1 MSSVPEGFVDR
12 FLPAELRKH
21 HIQKR
26 LVEEMESLVTRNA
39 ENIRWATLC
48 NLDDAFRR
56 FSSTLDERLK
66 ETADVTR
73 AAMRAAHLRRHQTE
87 NTVQPEIQRL
97 EKKVA
102 QLVSIESALMKFADS
117 KIAEA

>member
-1 MSSVPEGFVDR
+1 MSPVPEGFLDR
-12 FLPAELRKH
+12 FLPAELSKH
-21 HIQKR
+21 RIQKR
-26 LVEEMESLVTRNA
+26 LVEEMESLVTRNV
-39 ENIRWATLC
+39 ENIRWATRC

-56 FSSTLDERLK
+56 CSSNLEERLT

-73 AAMRAAHLRRHQTE
+73 AAMRAARLRRERSE

-97 EKKVA
+97 EKKA
-102 QLVSIESALMKFADS
+102 AELVSIESALMKFADA